1 MRFAL
6 LNDKRIEAT
15 KGAKG
20 VCPCCGSELVA
31 KCGEIKVHH
40 WSHKKKCD
48 DYWWE
53 NETEWHRN
61 WKNKFPK
68 EWQEIIQKDESGEKH
83 IADVKTSNGWVIE
96 FQHSTIASEERNSR
110 DKFYQ
115 KLIWV
120 VDGTRRKTDVKQF
133 QKVLNDNTHMDR
145 PSGKLLHLG
154 FPDWS
159 TLLMEWKDSN
169 ALVLLDFK
177 DKFSS
182 AEDLVLIHPK
192 IDSYGLFV
200 SQISRSTF
208 IGYLNNNKFDEI
220 IDKVINPIKITIKH
234 SIKEN
239 EKRNEILMSKKN
251 FLSEGYLQS
260 RLNPSSYLGT
270 LKLPYG
276 VLNKIDTQFKL

>member
-1 MRFAL
+1 MKFAL

-20 VCPCCGSELVA
+20 ICPCCGNDLVA
-31 KCGEIKVHH
+31 KCGEINIHH

-48 DYWWE
+48 DHWWE

-61 WKNKFPK
+61 WKNYFPK

-83 IADVKTSNGWVIE
+83 IADVKTSSGWVIE
-96 FQHSTIASEERNSR
+96 FQHSAIATEERNSR
-110 DKFYQ
+110 DKFYK

-120 VDGTRRKTDVKQF
+120 VDGTRRTTDVNQF

-145 PSGKLLHLG
+145 PSEKLLHLG
-154 FPDWS
+154 FPAWS

-177 DKFSS
+177 DRFSS
-182 AEDLVLIHPK
+182 NGDLLLIYPRMYK
-192 IDSYGLFV
+192 DEMFV
-200 SQISRSTF
+200 SQLSRGVF
-208 IGYLNNNKFDEI
+208 IEYLNNNKFDEI
-220 IDKVINPIKITIKH
+220 IDKVINPIRITIEH

-239 EKRNEILMSKKN
+239 EKQNEVLRSKKN
-251 FLSEGYLQS
+251 FLSEGYLKYS
-260 RLNPSSYLGT
+260 GTPDSYLGS

-276 VLNKIDTQFKL
+276 VLSLIDIQS